1 VNQESFEILSA
12 FVDGEPVDPG
22 ALTDALMAPG
32 GREALVDFA
41 RLRADIG
48 ADDSRPSPGFYREIE
63 RRLGVKRLQAWTS
76 WPVLRRAAA
85 VVVLGLAGLGINDLV
100 TRLRDGRSDEPPRA
114 TRVLRFTPGVD
125 WKEEI
130 PAATQRR
137 SLAP

>member
-32 GREALVDFA
+32 GREALVAFA

-48 ADDSRPSPGFYREIE
+48 ADDSRPSTRFYREMQ
-63 RRLGVKRLQAWTS
+63 RRLGGKRWRGWTS
-76 WPVLRRAAA
+76 WHALRRAAA
-85 VVVLGLAGLGINDLV
+85 LVVLGLAGLGVNDLV
-100 TRLRDGRSDEPPRA
+100 TRLRDSRSDEPPRA

-125 WKEEI
+125 WKEDV
-130 PAATQRR
+130 PAATQRP
-137 SLAP
+137 SLTR

>member
-1 VNQESFEILSA
+1 MKDESFEILSA

-22 ALTDALMAPG
+22 ALTEALLSPG

-41 RLRADIG
+41 RLRSAVG
-48 ADDSRPSPGFYREIE
+48 ADDSRPSAGFYREME
-63 RRLGVKRLQAWTS
+63 RQLGGRLPSWTS
-76 WPVLRRAAA
+76 WHVLRRAAA

-100 TRLRDGRSDEPPRA
+100 TRLLDGRSDEPPRA

-130 PAATQRR
+130 PATAQRPSVAR
-137 SLAP
+137 